1 MKLKGTIRRNDLEG
15 GHWVLH
21 TDSGDQYQLTGSISG
36 AKDGMKAE
44 IEGKVDKNAMGFGMT
59 GPQLAVSK
67 ITAVK

>member
-1 MKLKGTIRRNDLEG
+1 MKLTGTIRKSDLEG
-15 GHWVLH
+15 GQWLFE
-21 TDSGDQYQLTGSISG
+21 SGGTTYQLVGTTTG